1 MSKLKKVGPPS
12 QFPYSAEE
20 IWEKFELYKA
30 EYESG
35 ELKKPCWPDF
45 LTRYAISI
53 EEGRETINNPVN
65 SNTLLSKTLQ
75 KILDW
80 CTSALMTAPGWSGPN
95 SVKAIY
101 LSKQDFG
108 GKPYSDRQDINAS
121 GKMQIDVRFGGK
133 CKDPFK

>member
-1 MSKLKKVGPPS
+1 MARLKKVGPPS
-12 QFPYSAEE
+12 QFPYSAEQ
-20 IWEKFELYKA
+20 IWDKFEHYKA

-35 ELKKPCWPDF
+35 EIKKPCWPDF
-45 LTRYAISI
+45 LTRNGVSI

-65 SNTLLSKTLQ
+65 SNILLSKTLQ

-80 CTSALMTAPGWSGPN
+80 CTAVLMTAPGWSGPN
-95 SVKAIY
+95 SIKAIY

-108 GKPYSDRQDINAS
+108 GRPYSDRQDINAS